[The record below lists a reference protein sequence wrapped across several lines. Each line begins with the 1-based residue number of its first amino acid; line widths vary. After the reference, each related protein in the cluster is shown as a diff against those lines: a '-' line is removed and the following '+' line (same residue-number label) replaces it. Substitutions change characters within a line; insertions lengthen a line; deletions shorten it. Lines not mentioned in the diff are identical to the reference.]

1 LHLMAT
7 LLVALAG
14 CQDTTA
20 PIARPPSSTREAV
33 EPAIQLISADTLL
46 LFDDAIH
53 RILPTLDQDLSRDLR
68 AAFEQVVANLGRSDG
83 ALAAVGQVRTLL
95 ARNEGA
101 VHPATLTALRLQLE
115 RTEALLNTFMSQT
128 DPASSPAGR

>member
-1 LHLMAT
+1 MAN
-7 LLVALAG
+7 LLIALAG
-14 CQDTTA
+14 CQDATA